1 MQRSKLTRREALGYG
16 LRLLATAGPA
26 VLLATACSQPQAPA
40 KPADSAPA
48 KPAEAAKP
56 AAPAAPAAQQAPAQ
70 KPAES
75 KPAEAAKPAAA
86 AAPKPAA
93 ASGGSPAFAAAGE
106 MPKRGGTLRAVVQ
119 NDFVTMWPLITTGPT
134 AMMCFDTL
142 VNWRLGADGR
152 WGPQP
157 GLAESWELSDNA
169 AVFKL
174 RKGVKF
180 HDGSDFNAD
189 AVKYNVDLWMKHPRS
204 IAKSNLR
211 TVNTENP
218 AEVVDDYTVKIN
230 LTGPAGS
237 LLSALSDGARET
249 GIFSKAAHQKLGDDG
264 MNLQAVGTGPF
275 LFDQFQSGSQ
285 LILKKNPNYWEKGL
299 DGQPLPYLDGIH
311 YRFVPDDSV
320 RFVEMKSGNSDIAQL
335 LRGRDVPAMKADANL
350 NYWENPQHGRL
361 YRFFFNAQKPP
372 FKDNLKLRQAIQY
385 AIDREAMAKA
395 VGGGIGGANK
405 YDLTEGTLGYDPSV
419 PFYSYDL
426 AKAQALIKESG
437 VTTPLPVRLTVI
449 TREADLQQAQILQ
462 QMLDKIGVKID
473 IEGLER
479 VAWGQKVRQSND
491 FEMATQQTSTPL
503 DPDVISQA
511 WAPDG
516 PAAYVRPNE
525 PHIQDC
531 LAEGRT
537 TYDVQKRQATYAKCA
552 TQMYETAWWGHMWI
566 QPYNYLTKK
575 NLKISSPFYSEDWRE
590 WSMWFS

>member
-1 MQRSKLTRREALGYG
+1 MQRSRLTRREALGYG
-16 LRLLATAGPA
+16 LRLLAAAGPA

-40 KPADSAPA
+40 KPAEPA
-48 KPAEAAKP
+48 KPAATT
-56 AAPAAPAAQQAPAQ
+56 APAAPAAQQAPAQ
-70 KPAES
+70 KPAE
-75 KPAEAAKPAAA
+75 AAKPAAA
-86 AAPKPAA
+86 AKPDTANPAMAA
-93 ASGGSPAFAAAGE
+93 QGE
-106 MPKRGGTLRAVVQ
+106 MPKRGGMLRAVVQ
-119 NDFVTMWPLITTGPT
+119 NDFVTMWPPITTGPT
-134 AMMCFDTL
+134 AMACFDCL
-142 VNWRLGADGR
+142 VRWRKGDDGR

-157 GLAESWELSDNA
+157 GLAESWELSENA

-174 RKGVKF
+174 RRGVKF

-189 AVKYNVDLWMKHPRS
+189 VVKYNVDLWMKHPKS

-211 TVNTENP
+211 AVNAENP

-230 LTGPAGS
+230 LTAPAGS
-237 LLSALSDGARET
+237 LLSVLSDGARET
-249 GIFSKAAHQKLGDDG
+249 GIFSKVAHQKLGDDG

-275 LFDQFQSGSQ
+275 VFEQFQSGSQ
-285 LILKKNPNYWEKGL
+285 LIVNKNPNYWEKGL
-299 DGQPLPYLDGIH
+299 DGQPLPYLDKIH

-320 RFVEMKSGNSDIAQL
+320 RFVELKSGNADIAQL
-335 LRGRDVPAMKADANL
+335 LRGRDVPAMKADPNL
-350 NYWENPQHGRL
+350 NYSEDPQLGRL

-385 AIDREAMAKA
+385 AIDRDSMAKA
-395 VGGGIGGANK
+395 VGGGIGAANY
-405 YDLTEGTLGYDPSV
+405 YDLTEGNLGYDPSV
-419 PFYSYDL
+419 PKYTFDL

-491 FEMATQQTSTPL
+491 FEMATQQTTTPL
-503 DPDVISQA
+503 DPDTISQA

-525 PHIQDC
+525 PQIQDC
-531 LAEGRT
+531 LNEGRT
-537 TYDVQKRQATYAKCA
+537 TYDVNKRQATYAKCA

-566 QPYNYLTKK
+566 QPYNYLTNKK
-575 NLKISSPFYSEDWRE
+575 LKISSPFYSEDWRE